1 MPELP
6 EVEVVK
12 KSLENKIC
20 NVTIKDIKLNDVN
33 LRYKVKK
40 HEINKIIGLKILRIE
55 RRSKYLL
62 FFFNKN
68 FVMIVHLGMTGK
80 FFISKRND
88 KIQKTSFYYEIKD
101 IDNKKHNRLIFIF
114 KNNLKLIYNDVRK
127 FGFIKFDTKSS
138 IYKNKHIKILGPEP
152 LSKFFNYKYF
162 KEYLVGKSKNIK
174 DLLMDQKFISGI
186 GNIYANEIL
195 FLSKIRPSRKIKK
208 IKNFE
213 LIKIIENTKR
223 VLNKAILL
231 GGSSI
236 KDFSSST
243 GKKGKFQQNFN
254 VYGKKGLKCS
264 HKYCKGKIK
273 KISLS
278 NRSSF
283 FCPNCQK

>member
-12 KSLENKIC
+12 KSLINKTQNSI
-20 NVTIKDIKLNDVN
+20 IKAVQINDGR
-33 LRYKVKK
+33 LRYKIDYHKIK
-40 HEINKIIGLKILRIE
+40 KIIGLRLKKIL

-62 FFFNKN
+62 FIFEKDTI
-68 FVMIVHLGMTGK
+68 MLVHLGMTGK
-80 FFISKRND
+80 FFFISQNKNRY
-88 KIQKTSFYYEIKD
+88 KTSFYYDINEKKD
-101 IDNKKHNRLIFIF
+101 KKYDRVIFNLS
-114 KNNLKLIYNDVRK
+114 KNQKLIYNDVRK

-195 FLSKIRPSRKIKK
+195 FLSQIRPSRKIKK

-223 VLNKAILL
+223 VLKKAILL

-236 KDFSSST
+236 KDFSNST

-254 VYGKKGLKCS
+254 VYGKKGLNCS
-264 HKYCKGKIK
+264 YKYCKGKIK